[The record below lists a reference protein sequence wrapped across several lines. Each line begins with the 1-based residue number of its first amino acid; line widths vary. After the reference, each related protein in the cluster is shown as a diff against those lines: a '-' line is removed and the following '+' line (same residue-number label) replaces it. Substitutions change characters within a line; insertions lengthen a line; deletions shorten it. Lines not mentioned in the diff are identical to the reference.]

1 MFESKAK
8 KWCSKPF
15 DIETQKAVSE
25 LFYSPKK
32 LEEAFYK
39 DIEFGTGGIR
49 GLIGVGT
56 NRINKYTLGRCAQ
69 GLSNYLNKN
78 IKKRAIKTVI
88 AFDSRLNSKK
98 WANQIADIFSANG
111 IYCYIFSDLRT
122 TPELSFAVRYLNA
135 SCGIVIT
142 ASHNPAEYNGFKVYS
157 KDGGQIVSPEDNNI
171 IQSVNKVDFSEINF
185 KRNSN
190 LIEIIDKKIDEQFYK
205 STIDVAKFDNSLNK
219 DLKVIFTPLH
229 GASITAIPNV
239 LKMSGFNNVFLV
251 KEQAEPNGN
260 FPTIKSP
267 NPEEP
272 EAFKIAIKQ
281 AKKNDGEII
290 IATDA
295 DGDRLGV
302 SIKDEN
308 QNFYLLNGNQIM
320 VVIIHFLL
328 EHWKKRGKLNG
339 NQFIATTIV
348 STPMIKKIA
357 SEYNVAY
364 KETLTGFK
372 WISKLIEDF
381 PDLEFIAGGEESHGY
396 LIGEKVRDKDAIS
409 AALLIC
415 EIENQM
421 RKIGKSTYE
430 LLLECYKKFGAHK
443 ERLIS
448 FVKKGKEG
456 INQIDRKMNSFR
468 KSPPKFIDGI
478 PIIQIKDY
486 EKGFSFNLSNK
497 IKTKI
502 NLPKSN
508 VLTFILEDNSKIS
521 IRPSGTEPKIKFY
534 FSVNQP
540 FINDRKWNA
549 TEKEMDEKIDKL
561 IQDLIK

>member
-1 MFESKAK
+1 MFKSKAK

-98 WANQIADIFSANG
+98 WANQIAGIFSANG

-478 PIIQIKDY
+478 PIVQIKDY
-486 EKGFSFNLSNK
+486 DLVVSNWCISELDKIGMIFYLDNVISHSKHAYFLTNFSRNGQLVFF
-497 IKTKI
+497 
-502 NLPKSN
+502 
-508 VLTFILEDNSKIS
+508 V
-521 IRPSGTEPKIKFY
+521 
-534 FSVNQP
+534 
-540 FINDRKWNA
+540 
-549 TEKEMDEKIDKL
+549 
-561 IQDLIK
+561 

>member
-1 MFESKAK
+1 MFKSKAK

-25 LFYSPKK
+25 LFHSPKK

-98 WANQIADIFSANG
+98 WANQIADIFSANE

-157 KDGGQIVSPEDNNI
+157 KDGGQIVPPEDNNI

-205 STIDVAKFDNSLNK
+205 STIDVAKFDSSLNK

-281 AKKNDGEII
+281 AKKNDGGII

-320 VVIIHFLL
+320 VVIIYFLL

>member
-1 MFESKAK
+1 MFKSKAK

-25 LFYSPKK
+25 LFHSPKK

-78 IKKRAIKTVI
+78 IQKRAIKTVI

-98 WANQIADIFSANG
+98 WANQIADIFSANE

-205 STIDVAKFDNSLNK
+205 STIDVAKFDSSLNK

-281 AKKNDGEII
+281 AKKNDGGII

-409 AALLIC
+409 SALLIC

>member
-1 MFESKAK
+1 MFKSKAK

-98 WANQIADIFSANG
+98 WANQIAGIFSANG

-185 KRNSN
+185 KRNLN
-190 LIEIIDKKIDEQFYK
+190 LIETIDKKIDEQFYK

-219 DLKVIFTPLH
+219 DLKVIFTQLH

-281 AKKNDGEII
+281 AEKNDGGII

-348 STPMIKKIA
+348 SSPMIKKIA

-381 PDLEFIAGGEESHGY
+381 PELEFIAGGEESHGY

-409 AALLIC
+409 SALLIC
-415 EIENQM
+415 EIENEM

-486 EKGFSFNLSNK
+486 KKGFSFNLSNK
-497 IKTKI
+497 INTKI

-540 FINDRKWNA
+540 FINDRKWKA

>member
-1 MFESKAK
+1 MFKSKAK

-540 FINDRKWNA
+540 FINDRKWNE

>member
-56 NRINKYTLGRCAQ
+56 NRINKYTIGRCAQ

-98 WANQIADIFSANG
+98 WANQIADIFSANE

-272 EAFKIAIKQ
+272 EAFKIAINQ

-381 PDLEFIAGGEESHGY
+381 PDIEFIAGGEESHGY

>member
-272 EAFKIAIKQ
+272 EAFKIAINQ

-468 KSPPKFIDGI
+468 NSPPKFIDGI

>member
-1 MFESKAK
+1 MFKSKAK

-205 STIDVAKFDNSLNK
+205 STIDVAKFDSSLNK

-272 EAFKIAIKQ
+272 EAFKIAIEQ

>member
-98 WANQIADIFSANG
+98 WANQIADIFSANE

-281 AKKNDGEII
+281 AKKNDGGII

-478 PIIQIKDY
+478 PIVQIKDY

>member
-56 NRINKYTLGRCAQ
+56 NRINKYTIGRCAQ

-205 STIDVAKFDNSLNK
+205 STIDVAKFDSSLNK

-272 EAFKIAIKQ
+272 EAFKIAINQ

-468 KSPPKFIDGI
+468 NSPPKFIDGI

>member
-1 MFESKAK
+1 MFKSKAK

-98 WANQIADIFSANG
+98 WANQIAGIFSANG

-171 IQSVNKVDFSEINF
+171 IQSVNKVDFSKINF

-205 STIDVAKFDNSLNK
+205 STIDVAKFDSSLNK

-267 NPEEP
+267 NPEEH

-281 AKKNDGEII
+281 AKKNDGGII

-302 SIKDEN
+302 SIKDKN

-468 KSPPKFIDGI
+468 NSPPKFIDGI

-540 FINDRKWNA
+540 FINDRKWNE

>member
-1 MFESKAK
+1 MFKSKAK

-25 LFYSPKK
+25 LFHSPKK

-98 WANQIADIFSANG
+98 WANQIADIFSANE

-205 STIDVAKFDNSLNK
+205 STIDVAKFDSSLNK

-272 EAFKIAIKQ
+272 EAFKIAINQ

-549 TEKEMDEKIDKL
+549 AEKEMDEKIDKL

>member
-1 MFESKAK
+1 MFKSKAK

-205 STIDVAKFDNSLNK
+205 STIDVAKFDSSLNK

-272 EAFKIAIKQ
+272 EAFKIAINQ

-302 SIKDEN
+302 SVKDEN

-486 EKGFSFNLSNK
+486 EKGFSFNLANK

>member
-1 MFESKAK
+1 MFKSKAK

-98 WANQIADIFSANG
+98 WANQIAGIFSANG

-302 SIKDEN
+302 SIKDKN

>member
-1 MFESKAK
+1 MFKSKAK

-25 LFYSPKK
+25 LFHSPKK

-98 WANQIADIFSANG
+98 WANQIADIFSANE

-205 STIDVAKFDNSLNK
+205 STIDVAKFDSSLNK

-272 EAFKIAIKQ
+272 EAFKIAIDQ

>member
-1 MFESKAK
+1 
-8 KWCSKPF
+8 
-15 DIETQKAVSE
+15 
-25 LFYSPKK
+25 
-32 LEEAFYK
+32 
-39 DIEFGTGGIR
+39 
-49 GLIGVGT
+49 
-56 NRINKYTLGRCAQ
+56 
-69 GLSNYLNKN
+69 
-78 IKKRAIKTVI
+78 
-88 AFDSRLNSKK
+88 
-98 WANQIADIFSANG
+98 
-111 IYCYIFSDLRT
+111 
-122 TPELSFAVRYLNA
+122 
-135 SCGIVIT
+135 
-142 ASHNPAEYNGFKVYS
+142 
-157 KDGGQIVSPEDNNI
+157 
-171 IQSVNKVDFSEINF
+171 
-185 KRNSN
+185 
-190 LIEIIDKKIDEQFYK
+190 
-205 STIDVAKFDNSLNK
+205 
-219 DLKVIFTPLH
+219 
-229 GASITAIPNV
+229 
-239 LKMSGFNNVFLV
+239 
-251 KEQAEPNGN
+251 
-260 FPTIKSP
+260 
-267 NPEEP
+267 
-272 EAFKIAIKQ
+272 
-281 AKKNDGEII
+281 
-290 IATDA
+290 
-295 DGDRLGV
+295 
-302 SIKDEN
+302 
-308 QNFYLLNGNQIM
+308 M

-468 KSPPKFIDGI
+468 NSPPKFIDGI

>member
-272 EAFKIAIKQ
+272 EAFKIAIDQ
-281 AKKNDGEII
+281 DKKNDGGII

-468 KSPPKFIDGI
+468 NSPPKFIDGI

>member
-1 MFESKAK
+1 MFKSKAK

-98 WANQIADIFSANG
+98 WANQIAGIFSANG

-267 NPEEP
+267 NPEEH

-281 AKKNDGEII
+281 AKKNDGGII

-302 SIKDEN
+302 SIKDKN

-540 FINDRKWNA
+540 FINDRKWNE

>member
-205 STIDVAKFDNSLNK
+205 STIDVAKYDNSLNK

-272 EAFKIAIKQ
+272 EAFKIAINQ

-540 FINDRKWNA
+540 FINDRKWNE

>member
-468 KSPPKFIDGI
+468 NSPPKFIDGI

>member
-8 KWCSKPF
+8 EWCNEPF
-15 DIETQKAVSE
+15 DIETQKAVGN
-25 LFYSPKK
+25 LFNSPKE

-49 GLIGVGT
+49 GIIGVGT

-69 GLSNYLNKN
+69 GLSNYLNEN
-78 IKKRAIKTVI
+78 INDEAIKIVI
-88 AFDSRLNSKK
+88 AFDCRLNSKK
-98 WANQIADIFSANG
+98 WANQIADIFSSNG
-111 IYCYIFSDLRT
+111 IYCYLFSDLRP
-122 TPELSFAVRYLNA
+122 TPELSFAVKHLNA

-142 ASHNPAEYNGFKVYS
+142 ASHNPREYNGFKVYS
-157 KDGGQIVSPEDNNI
+157 KDGGQIVSPEDTNI
-171 IQSVNKVDFSEINF
+171 IKSVNRVSFSEIKF
-185 KRNSN
+185 EKNSN
-190 LIEIIDKKIDEQFYK
+190 LIEIIDKKVDEEFYK
-205 STIDVAKFDNSLNK
+205 STIDVAKFDDSTNK
-219 DLKVIFTPLH
+219 NLKIIFTPLH

-239 LKMSGFNNVFLV
+239 LKMSGFKNIFLV

-267 NPEEP
+267 NPEDP
-272 EAFKIAIKQ
+272 KAFKLAIKE

-290 IATDA
+290 IATDP

-302 SIKDEN
+302 AVKDEN
-308 QNFYLLNGNQIM
+308 QNFYLLNGNQTMIVM
-320 VVIIHFLL
+320 IYFLL
-328 EHWKKRGKLNG
+328 EHWGKKGKLNG

-348 STPMIKKIA
+348 STPMLKKMA
-357 SEYNVAY
+357 AEYNVVF

-381 PDLEFIAGGEESHGY
+381 SDLEFIAGGEESYGY
-396 LIGEKVRDKDAIS
+396 LIGSKVRDKDAIS

-421 RKIGKSTYE
+421 SGIGKSTYE
-430 LLLECYKKFGAHK
+430 LLIECYKKFGAYR

-448 FVKKGKEG
+448 FVEKGKEG
-456 INQIDRKMNSFR
+456 LNQIQSKMNSFR
-468 KSPPKFIDGI
+468 NSPPEFVAGI
-478 PIIQIKDY
+478 PVIRIEDY
-486 EKGFSFNLSNK
+486 KTGVSLNLANK
-497 IKTKI
+497 LKTKI
-502 NLPKSN
+502 TLPKSN

-534 FSVNQP
+534 FSVTQT
-540 FINDRKWNA
+540 FIDGKEWNLI
-549 TEKEMDEKIDKL
+549 EKEMDDKIDKL

>member
-272 EAFKIAIKQ
+272 EAFKIAINQ

-468 KSPPKFIDGI
+468 ESPPKFIDGI

-549 TEKEMDEKIDKL
+549 AEKEMDEKIDKL

>member
-1 MFESKAK
+1 MFKSKAK

-25 LFYSPKK
+25 LFHSPKK

-98 WANQIADIFSANG
+98 WANQIADIFSANE

-205 STIDVAKFDNSLNK
+205 STIDVAKFDSSLNK

>member
-1 MFESKAK
+1 MFKSKAK

-25 LFYSPKK
+25 LFHSPKK

-205 STIDVAKFDNSLNK
+205 STIDVAKFDSSLNK

-281 AKKNDGEII
+281 AKKNDGGII

-468 KSPPKFIDGI
+468 KSPPKSIDGI

>member
-1 MFESKAK
+1 MFKSKAK

-25 LFYSPKK
+25 LFHSPKK

-98 WANQIADIFSANG
+98 WANQIADIFSANE

-205 STIDVAKFDNSLNK
+205 STIDVAKFDSSLNK

-281 AKKNDGEII
+281 AKKNDGGII

>member
-157 KDGGQIVSPEDNNI
+157 KDGGQIVSPEDNKI

-468 KSPPKFIDGI
+468 NSPPKFIDGI

-534 FSVNQP
+534 FSVTQP

>member
-1 MFESKAK
+1 MFKSKAK

-25 LFYSPKK
+25 LFHSPKK

-78 IKKRAIKTVI
+78 IQKRAIKTVI

-98 WANQIADIFSANG
+98 WANQIADIFSANE

-205 STIDVAKFDNSLNK
+205 STIDVAKFDSSLNK

-281 AKKNDGEII
+281 AKKNDGGII

-468 KSPPKFIDGI
+468 ESPPKFIDGI

-540 FINDRKWNA
+540 FINDRKWNE

>member
-8 KWCSKPF
+8 EWCNEPF
-15 DIETQKAVSE
+15 DIETQKAVGN
-25 LFYSPKK
+25 LFNSPKE

-49 GLIGVGT
+49 GIIGVGT

-69 GLSNYLNKN
+69 GLSNYLNEN
-78 IKKRAIKTVI
+78 INDEAIKIVI
-88 AFDSRLNSKK
+88 AFDCRLNSKK
-98 WANQIADIFSANG
+98 WANQIADIFSSNG
-111 IYCYIFSDLRT
+111 IYCYLFSDLRP
-122 TPELSFAVRYLNA
+122 TPELSFAVKHLNA

-142 ASHNPAEYNGFKVYS
+142 ASHNPREYNGFKVYS
-157 KDGGQIVSPEDNNI
+157 KDGGQIVSPEDTNI
-171 IQSVNKVDFSEINF
+171 IKSVNRVSFSEIKF
-185 KRNSN
+185 EKNSN
-190 LIEIIDKKIDEQFYK
+190 LIEIIDKKVDEEFYK
-205 STIDVAKFDNSLNK
+205 STIDVAKFDDSTNK
-219 DLKVIFTPLH
+219 NLKIIFTPLH

-239 LKMSGFNNVFLV
+239 LKMSGFKNIFLV

-267 NPEEP
+267 NPEDP
-272 EAFKIAIKQ
+272 KAFKLAIKE

-290 IATDA
+290 IATDP

-302 SIKDEN
+302 AVKDEN
-308 QNFYLLNGNQIM
+308 QNFYLLNGNQTMIVM
-320 VVIIHFLL
+320 IYFLL
-328 EHWKKRGKLNG
+328 EHWEKKGKLNG

-348 STPMIKKIA
+348 STPMLKKMA
-357 SEYNVAY
+357 AEYNVVF

-381 PDLEFIAGGEESHGY
+381 SDLEFIAGGEESYGY
-396 LIGEKVRDKDAIS
+396 LIGSKVRDKDAIS

-421 RKIGKSTYE
+421 SGIGKSTYE
-430 LLLECYKKFGAHK
+430 LLMECYKKFGAYR

-448 FVKKGKEG
+448 FVEKGKEG
-456 INQIDRKMNSFR
+456 LNQIQSKMNSFR
-468 KSPPKFIDGI
+468 NSPPEFVAGI
-478 PIIQIKDY
+478 PVIRIEDY
-486 EKGFSFNLSNK
+486 KTGVSLNLANK
-497 IKTKI
+497 LKTKI
-502 NLPKSN
+502 ALPKSN

-534 FSVNQP
+534 FSVTQA
-540 FINDRKWNA
+540 FIDGKEWNLI
-549 TEKEMDEKIDKL
+549 EKEMDDKIDKL

>member
-49 GLIGVGT
+49 GLTGVGT

-272 EAFKIAIKQ
+272 EAFKIAINQ

-430 LLLECYKKFGAHK
+430 LLLECYKKYGAHK

>member
-1 MFESKAK
+1 MFKSKAK

-25 LFYSPKK
+25 LFHSPKK

-98 WANQIADIFSANG
+98 WANQIADIFSANE

-205 STIDVAKFDNSLNK
+205 STIDVAKFDSSLNK

-281 AKKNDGEII
+281 AKKNDGGII

-409 AALLIC
+409 SALLIC

>member
-205 STIDVAKFDNSLNK
+205 STIDVAKFDSSLNK

-272 EAFKIAIKQ
+272 EAFKIAINQ

-357 SEYNVAY
+357 SEYNVVY

-468 KSPPKFIDGI
+468 ESPPKFIDGI

-497 IKTKI
+497 IRTKI

-549 TEKEMDEKIDKL
+549 AEKEMDEKIDKL

>member
-171 IQSVNKVDFSEINF
+171 IQSVNKVGFSEINF

-190 LIEIIDKKIDEQFYK
+190 LIETIDKKIDEQFYK

-272 EAFKIAIKQ
+272 EAFKIAINQ

>member
-1 MFESKAK
+1 MFKSKAK

-25 LFYSPKK
+25 LFHSPKK

-98 WANQIADIFSANG
+98 WANQIADIFSANE

-157 KDGGQIVSPEDNNI
+157 KDGGQIVPPEDNNI

-205 STIDVAKFDNSLNK
+205 STIDVAKFDSSLNK

-281 AKKNDGEII
+281 AKKNDGGII

>member
-1 MFESKAK
+1 MFKSKAK

-98 WANQIADIFSANG
+98 WANQIADVFSANE

-205 STIDVAKFDNSLNK
+205 STIDVAKFDSSLNK

-348 STPMIKKIA
+348 SSPMIKKIA

-478 PIIQIKDY
+478 PIVQIKDY

-534 FSVNQP
+534 FSVSQP
-540 FINDRKWNA
+540 FINDRKWNE

>member
-1 MFESKAK
+1 MFKSKAK

-98 WANQIADIFSANG
+98 WANQIAGIFSANG

-205 STIDVAKFDNSLNK
+205 STIDVAKFDSSLNK

-267 NPEEP
+267 NPEEH

-281 AKKNDGEII
+281 AKKNDGGII

-302 SIKDEN
+302 SIKDKN

-357 SEYNVAY
+357 SEYNVVY

-540 FINDRKWNA
+540 FINDRKWNE

>member
-1 MFESKAK
+1 MFKSKAK

-25 LFYSPKK
+25 LFHSPKK

-98 WANQIADIFSANG
+98 WANQIADIFSANE

-157 KDGGQIVSPEDNNI
+157 KDGGQIVSPEDNYI

-205 STIDVAKFDNSLNK
+205 STIDVAKFDSSLNK

-281 AKKNDGEII
+281 AKKNDGGII

-409 AALLIC
+409 SALLIC

>member
-1 MFESKAK
+1 MFKSKAK

-25 LFYSPKK
+25 LFHSPKK

-98 WANQIADIFSANG
+98 WANQIADIFSANE

-281 AKKNDGEII
+281 AKKNDGGII